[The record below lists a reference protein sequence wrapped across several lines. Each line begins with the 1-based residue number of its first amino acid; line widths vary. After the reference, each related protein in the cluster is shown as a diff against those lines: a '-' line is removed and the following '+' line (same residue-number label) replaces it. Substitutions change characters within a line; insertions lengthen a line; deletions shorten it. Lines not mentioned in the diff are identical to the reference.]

1 MDRLSDALARLEA
14 SQPCPDVELVVR
26 WCKQARRYLQVL
38 EGSARDLA
46 AGPLSVPEG
55 ADS

>member
-1 MDRLSDALARLEA
+1 MDRLSSALDRLEA
-14 SQPCPDVELVVR
+14 GPQCADLELVVR
-26 WCKQARRYLQVL
+26 WCRQTRRYLQVL

-46 AGPLSVPEG
+46 AGPLTLPDG